1 MGPTASGKSRLAEAL
16 AAEMGARLLN
26 ADAFQ
31 VYRGL
36 DIGTAKPS
44 ARESYE
50 LLDLVDPS
58 ESFSVGKWLAGVIPI
73 LERLWDERQPGVVVG
88 GTGLYV
94 RALFEG
100 YFDIAPPPDPEL
112 REALRSRDV
121 DSLVAE
127 LCERA
132 PDIANS
138 LDLKNPARVRRA
150 LEKLDTAPSPPIQI
164 PPFVKLKLGL
174 LPDLAILAKS
184 IEARVGAMFATG
196 WVEEVRALLAS
207 GVQRDD
213 PGMAALGYR
222 EVVDVLEGKMKQAEA
237 KQIIVLRTRQYAKR
251 QLTWLRKE
259 PGLINLQTGTLDE
272 AMKIVRQNLDR

>member
-100 YFDIAPPPDPEL
+100 YSDIAPPPDPEL
-112 REALRSRDV
+112 REALRSREV

-127 LCERA
+127 LRERA
-132 PDIANS
+132 PDLANS

-164 PPFVKLKLGL
+164 PLFVKLKLGL

-196 WVEEVRALLAS
+196 WVEEVQALLAS

-251 QLTWLRKE
+251 QITWLRKE

-272 AMKIVRQNLDR
+272 AMKIVRQNLGR